1 MLPFLIWRSAPR
13 GCKASNQLITMLG
26 AATSGKRSSSNGY
39 NAPDAL
45 EHFLESYQH
54 DLLRRDEAGVA
65 ISLHAIARIY
75 SDEHEYDRA
84 RERIREGLPFE
95 NLWRHLLTSGEF
107 QDSSSNEGYTFVMV
121 DTWSAISYT
130 RWNKN
135 SIGSY
140 YQRRTGWYA
149 REVLQKIAYRSKR

>member
-1 MLPFLIWRSAPR
+1 MLPSLIWRSAPR

-54 DLLRRDEAGVA
+54 DLLRKNEAGVA

-107 QDSSSNEGYTFVMV
+107 QDSSSERGIHVRHGGHMIGHFVHAMEQKLHCSLL
-121 DTWSAISYT
+121 SALDRVVRS
-130 RWNKN
+130 
-135 SIGSY
+135 GSSP
-140 YQRRTGWYA
+140 
-149 REVLQKIAYRSKR
+149 ESCL